1 MFVPYPDVIATA
13 LQTQAARLASVR
25 WCHIG
30 NDATHYDVL
39 DGLAV
44 RARHRRNLLMKE
56 SATFVHLGLVAALLA
71 AIFQFPRHVRNLF
84 LCYLLFSAR
93 LAVGNALLML
103 TLTEVPFCVLR
114 TTSRARPFHVFTRDE
129 V

>member
-44 RARHRRNLLMKE
+44 RARHRRNLLTKE
-56 SATFVHLGLVAALLA
+56 STTLVHLSFVAALLA
-71 AIFQFPRHVRNLF
+71 TIFQLPSHQSNSF
-84 LCYLLFSAR
+84 Y
-93 LAVGNALLML
+93 
-103 TLTEVPFCVLR
+103 TLNISLISGT
-114 TTSRARPFHVFTRDE
+114 
-129 V
+129 